1 MNTLSYKTVTPKP
14 AEIKKEW
21 VLVDAENEIVGRLAT
36 QVARILRGKTKT
48 NYTPHLDC
56 GDNVIVINAEK
67 VRLTGKKMND
77 KEYVH
82 YSGHP
87 GGQKIATP
95 KEMLRKRP
103 EYIIEEAVRGMLPK
117 NRLGA
122 ELFRNLRVFTGS
134 EHTHEAQKPRKINLN
149 EIK

>member
-1 MNTLSYKTVTPKP
+1 MNTLSYKSVTPKP

-21 VLVDAENEIVGRLAT
+21 VLVDAENEILGRLAT
-36 QVARILRGKTKT
+36 QVAKILRGKTKT

-67 VRLTGKKMND
+67 IRLTGKKMND

-87 GGQKIATP
+87 GGQKVNTP
-95 KEMLRKRP
+95 RIMLVKKP
-103 EYIIEEAVRGMLPK
+103 TYVVEEAIRGMLPK

-122 ELFRNLRVFTGS
+122 ELFRNLRVFAGP
-134 EHTHEAQKPRKINLN
+134 EHTHEAQQPKKININ

>member
-1 MNTLSYKTVTPKP
+1 MNTLSYKTLTPKTD
-14 AEIKKEW
+14 EIKKEW
-21 VLVDAENEIVGRLAT
+21 VLVDAENEILGRLAT

-56 GDNVIVINAEK
+56 GDNVIIINAEK
-67 VRLTGKKMND
+67 VRLTGAKMTN

-87 GGQKIATP
+87 GGQKISSP

-103 EYIIEEAVRGMLPK
+103 GYIIEEAVRGMLPK

-122 ELFRNLRVFTGS
+122 ELFRNLRVFAGT
-134 EHTHEAQKPRKINLN
+134 EHTHQAQQPKLININ
-149 EIK
+149 DIK

>member
-1 MNTLSYKTVTPKP
+1 MNALSYRTITPKP
-14 AEIKKEW
+14 AEITKEW
-21 VLVDAENEIVGRLAT
+21 VLVDAENETLGRMAT

-56 GDNVIVINAEK
+56 GDNVIIINAEK
-67 VRLTGKKMND
+67 IRLTGKKMND
-77 KEYVH
+77 KVYVH

-87 GGQKIATP
+87 GGQKLNTP
-95 KEMLRKRP
+95 RVMLAKKP
-103 EYIIEEAVRGMLPK
+103 TYVVEEAIRGMLPK

-122 ELFRNLRVFTGS
+122 DLFRNLRVFAGA
-134 EHTHEAQKPRKINLN
+134 EHTHGAQQPKKININ

>member
-1 MNTLSYKTVTPKP
+1 MNTLSYKTVTPKAP
-14 AEIKKEW
+14 EISKEW
-21 VLVDAENEIVGRLAT
+21 VLVDAENEILGRMAT

-56 GDNVIVINAEK
+56 GDNVIIINAEK
-67 VRLTGKKMND
+67 IRFTGKKMND

-87 GGQKIATP
+87 GGQKVNTP
-95 KEMLRKRP
+95 RIMLVKKP
-103 EYIIEEAVRGMLPK
+103 TYVVEEAIRGMLPK

-122 ELFRNLRVFTGS
+122 ELFRNLRVFAGP
-134 EHTHEAQKPRKINLN
+134 EHTHEAQQPKKININ

>member
-21 VLVDAENEIVGRLAT
+21 VLVDAENEILGRLAT

-56 GDNVIVINAEK
+56 GDNVIIINADK
-67 VRLTGKKMND
+67 VRLTGNKMKD

-87 GGQKIATP
+87 GGQSINSP
-95 KEMLRKRP
+95 RVMLKKKP
-103 EYIIEEAVRGMLPK
+103 TYVVEEAVRGMLPK
-117 NRLGA
+117 TKLGA
-122 ELFRNLRVFTGS
+122 ELFRNLRVFAGA
-134 EHTHEAQKPRKINLN
+134 EHTHEAQQPKKININ
-149 EIK
+149 EII

>member
-14 AEIKKEW
+14 AEITKEW
-21 VLVDAENEIVGRLAT
+21 VLVDAENEILGRLAT

-56 GDNVIVINAEK
+56 GDNVIIINAEK
-67 VRLTGKKMND
+67 VRLTGNKMND

-87 GGQKIATP
+87 GGQKVNTP
-95 KEMLRKRP
+95 RIMLNKKP
-103 EYIIEEAVRGMLPK
+103 TYVVEEAIRGMLPK
-117 NRLGA
+117 TKLGA
-122 ELFRNLRVFTGS
+122 ELFRNLRVFAGT
-134 EHTHEAQKPRKINLN
+134 EHPHEAQQPKKININ

>member
-1 MNTLSYKTVTPKP
+1 MNTLSYKTLTPKP
-14 AEIKKEW
+14 ADIKKEW

-122 ELFRNLRVFTGS
+122 ELFRNLRVFSGS

>member
-1 MNTLSYKTVTPKP
+1 MNALSYRTITPKP
-14 AEIKKEW
+14 AEITKEW
-21 VLVDAENEIVGRLAT
+21 VLVDAENETLGRMAT

-56 GDNVIVINAEK
+56 GDNVIIINAEK
-67 VRLTGKKMND
+67 IRLTGKKMND

-87 GGQKIATP
+87 GGQKINTP
-95 KEMLRKRP
+95 RIMLNKKP
-103 EYIIEEAVRGMLPK
+103 TYVVEEAVRGMLPK
-117 NRLGA
+117 TKLGA
-122 ELFRNLRVFTGS
+122 ELFRNLRVFAGA
-134 EHTHEAQKPRKINLN
+134 EHTHEAQQPKKININ

>member
-21 VLVDAENEIVGRLAT
+21 VLVDAENEILGRLAT

-56 GDNVIVINAEK
+56 GDNVIIINAEK
-67 VRLTGKKMND
+67 IRFTGSKLTD
-77 KEYVH
+77 KQYVH
-82 YSGHP
+82 YSGYP
-87 GGQKIATP
+87 GGQKVGTP
-95 KEMLRKRP
+95 KEMLRKKP
-103 EYIIEEAVRGMLPK
+103 TYVIEEAVRGMLPK

-122 ELFRNLRVFTGS
+122 ELFRNLRVFAGA
-134 EHTHEAQKPRKINLN
+134 EHTHEAQQPKLIKIN

>member
-1 MNTLSYKTVTPKP
+1 MNTLSYKTLTPKTD
-14 AEIKKEW
+14 EIKKEW
-21 VLVDAENEIVGRLAT
+21 VLVDAENEILGRLST

-67 VRLTGKKMND
+67 VRLTGAKMTN

-87 GGQKIATP
+87 GGQKISSP

-122 ELFRNLRVFTGS
+122 DLFRNLRVFAGS
-134 EHTHEAQKPRKINLN
+134 EHTHQAQQPKLININ
-149 EIK
+149 DIK

>member
-21 VLVDAENEIVGRLAT
+21 VLVDAENEILGRLAT

-56 GDNVIVINAEK
+56 GDNVIIINADK
-67 VRLTGKKMND
+67 VRLTGNKMND

-87 GGQKIATP
+87 GGQKLATP
-95 KEMLRKRP
+95 KVMLKKKP
-103 EYIIEEAVRGMLPK
+103 TYVVEEAVRGMLPK
-117 NRLGA
+117 TKLGA
-122 ELFRNLRVFTGS
+122 ELFRNLRVFAGT
-134 EHTHEAQKPRKINLN
+134 EHPHEAQQPKKININ

>member
-1 MNTLSYKTVTPKP
+1 MNALSYRTITPKP
-14 AEIKKEW
+14 TEITKEW
-21 VLVDAENEIVGRLAT
+21 VLVDAENETLGRMAT

-56 GDNVIVINAEK
+56 GDNVIFINAEK
-67 VRLTGKKMND
+67 IRLTGKKMND
-77 KEYVH
+77 KVYVH

-87 GGQKIATP
+87 GGQKLNTP
-95 KEMLRKRP
+95 RVMLAKKP
-103 EYIIEEAVRGMLPK
+103 TYVVEEAIRGMLPK

-122 ELFRNLRVFTGS
+122 DLFRNLRVFAGT
-134 EHTHEAQKPRKINLN
+134 EHTHGAQQPKKININ